1 LQAIN
6 AITRN
11 SFTKGEMRYFEI
23 DRSSKL
29 EPAEMVVKCI
39 EEGAASILLD
49 EASLPAGYF
58 DLSSGLLGEL
68 LHKTSTYRIP
78 VAIVVQDPKRYS
90 ANFQSFLQEANQ
102 GNSIRSFATK
112 KAAIQWLESIPS
124 QG

>member
-11 SFTKGEMRYFEI
+11 SFAKGEMKYFEI

-49 EASLPAGYF
+49 EASLPAGFF

-78 VAIVVQDPKRYS
+78 VALVVQDPKKYS
-90 ANFQSFLQEANQ
+90 ANFQSFLREANQ
-102 GNSIRSFATK
+102 GNSTRSFPSRKDAL
-112 KAAIQWLESIPS
+112 QWLETI
-124 QG
+124 